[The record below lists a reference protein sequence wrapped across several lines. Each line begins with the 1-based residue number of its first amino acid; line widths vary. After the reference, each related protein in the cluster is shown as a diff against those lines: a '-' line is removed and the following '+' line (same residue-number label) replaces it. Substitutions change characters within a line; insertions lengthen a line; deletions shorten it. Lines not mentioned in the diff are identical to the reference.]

1 MSNKNLKGAASTTHR
16 LKEYGHGIS
25 MEVGLK
31 RLQAES
37 KREGFQ
43 YGVNYAL
50 QNLSFLNVFWGVN
63 LGLDVGK

>member
-50 QNLSFLNVFWGVN
+50 QNLSFF
-63 LGLDVGK
+63 

>member
-43 YGVNYAL
+43 YGVN
-50 QNLSFLNVFWGVN
+50 FLNVFWGVN